1 MTSALIEGIIL
12 GVTLAFL
19 IGPSFISLV
28 QTSIHRGFP
37 SGVQFAFGIVLSD
50 LTLIA
55 LSYLG
60 ALQILQNQRNE
71 VAVGV
76 IGGLLLMGFGAVTFT
91 RKYVMPAPVSIEVR
105 VSGRGVLKYIMK
117 GFFLNIFNPFLLIF
131 WIGVMGVVTS
141 KYGIPSKE
149 ILIFFAG
156 TIGAVFLTDLVKV
169 GIAHRIKRYLNAR
182 VLTIINRIVGVF
194 LVLFGIALIIR
205 VWYFI

>member
-37 SGVQFAFGIVLSD
+37 SGIQFAIGIVLSD

-91 RKYVMPAPVSIEVR
+91 RKYVIPAPVSIEVR

-156 TIGAVFLTDLVKV
+156 TIGAVFLTDLFKV

-182 VLTIINRIVGVF
+182 VLTIMNRIVGVF

>member
-37 SGVQFAFGIVLSD
+37 SGVQFAIGIVLSD

>member
-37 SGVQFAFGIVLSD
+37 SGVQFAIGIVLSD

-76 IGGLLLMGFGAVTFT
+76 IGGLLLMGVGAVTFT
-91 RKYVMPAPVSIEVR
+91 RKYVIPAPVSIEVR

-156 TIGAVFLTDLVKV
+156 TIAAVFLTDLFKV

-182 VLTIINRIVGVF
+182 VLTIMNRIVGVF